1 MIGFA
6 LLQIGRAVPTTP
18 WELVSHSS
26 TVTKLV
32 LVILALLSLLSWA
45 VMFAKWREFRRV
57 SDAAKTFVNGV
68 ENAPSLEDA
77 RRHAESAP
85 ASPFTRVF
93 ARGMDFLGQMH
104 PEGMPNS
111 PGFVTLR
118 SSQVEA
124 LQLVL
129 DSEAG
134 VERDR
139 LGSWIPTLAV
149 IGSASPLLG
158 LLGTVLGVIDAF
170 IGIATQGSGNIA
182 AVAPGVAEAL
192 IATAVALATAIPAVF
207 GYNIFAARLNRI
219 ENELEAFGTE
229 IIAMLAREGHL

>member
-1 MIGFA
+1 MIPLA

-18 WELVSHSS
+18 WELVSHAS
-26 TVTKLV
+26 TVTKFV
-32 LVILALLSLLSWA
+32 LILLAVLSLLSWA
-45 VMFAKWREFRRV
+45 VMFLKWREFRRV
-57 SDAAKTFVNGV
+57 SEAAKQFVTAV
-68 ENAPSLEDA
+68 EHAPRLEDA
-77 RRHAESAP
+77 RRLAQSAP
-85 ASPFTRVF
+85 PSPFTRVF
-93 ARGMDFLGQMH
+93 DRAMEFLGQMH
-104 PEGMPNS
+104 PGGMPDS

-118 SSQVEA
+118 GSQVEA

-207 GYNIFAARLNRI
+207 GYNIFASRLNRI
-219 ENELEAFGTE
+219 ENELEGFGTE
-229 IIAMLAREGHL
+229 IIAILAREGHL

>member
-1 MIGFA
+1 MMYLA
-6 LLQIGRAVPTTP
+6 LVQIGRAVPTTP

-26 TVTKLV
+26 PVTKIV
-32 LVILALLSLLSWA
+32 LIILAILSLLSWA

-57 SDAAKTFVNGV
+57 GNAAREFVGAI
-68 ENAPSLEDA
+68 ESAPRLEDA
-77 RRHAESAP
+77 RRIAQTAAP
-85 ASPFTRVF
+85 SPFTRVF
-93 ARGMDFLGQMH
+93 DRAMEFLGQMH
-104 PEGMPNS
+104 PGGMPNS

-118 SSQVEA
+118 GSQVEA

-129 DSEAG
+129 DAEAG
-134 VERDR
+134 VERDH